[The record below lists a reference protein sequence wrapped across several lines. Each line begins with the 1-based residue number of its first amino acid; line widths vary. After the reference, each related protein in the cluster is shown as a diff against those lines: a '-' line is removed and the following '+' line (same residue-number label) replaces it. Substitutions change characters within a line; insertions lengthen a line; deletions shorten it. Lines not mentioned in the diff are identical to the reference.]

1 MINQIQ
7 EETGADLT
15 IEDDGT
21 VYIGASSGEAAEAAR
36 TMVNQIANPQMPE
49 VGERFVGTVVK
60 TTSFGAFISLSPG
73 KDGLLHIS
81 QIRRLVGGKRVE
93 NVEDVLQVGQKVDVE
108 LAEIDDRGKLSLHAV
123 VEGEE
128 DAPAETKPARRED
141 NEDRPRR
148 PRQRNRRRRSDEG
161 AGQED

>member
-7 EETGADLT
+7 EETGADIS

-21 VYIGASSGEAAEAAR
+21 VYIGATDGPSAEAAR
-36 TMVNQIANPQMPE
+36 AAINAIANPHMPE

-81 QIRRLVGGKRVE
+81 QIRKLVGGKRVE
-93 NVEDVLQVGQKVDVE
+93 NVEDVLSIGQKVQVE
-108 LAEIDDRGKLSLHAV
+108 IGEIDPRGKLSLHAV
-123 VEGEE
+123 VDEAGETAG
-128 DAPAETKPARRED
+128 DAPAAVD
-141 NEDRPRR
+141 
-148 PRQRNRRRRSDEG
+148 
-161 AGQED
+161 A